1 MNRIEAINNNED
13 NITISKVET
22 RSSPFS
28 RRLIRS
34 SGWPKSDPFKRRIT
48 RGSVMAPRGVFSR
61 RILRQAGERPA
72 PGQPGRTSLVK
83 RQSFIP
89 FPRTGKRSAG
99 SAGEQNQIYV
109 YENEEGNNDYEDL
122 EAMNDNYSNDEY
134 SY

>member
-48 RGSVMAPRGVFSR
+48 RGSVWAPRGVFSR

-72 PGQPGRTSLVK
+72 PGQPGRSLVK
-83 RQSFIP
+83 RQSLIP
-89 FPRTGKRSAG
+89 FPRTGKR